1 MWRAKIVE
9 AFGFKQSSIQIITF
23 ISTHPRPR
31 SARSP
36 ALYSVWEG
44 GSGLRNFVRLFLEA
58 SQTIDVSTLQTV
70 GFLAVK
76 FLTIRIEALEE
87 VIFPNDKTSSVD
99 LGKIE
104 REFVSL
110 TTKKFM
116 PSKPNIPENFLWEYD
131 LETFNYDKSYKIVI
145 ERVLE
150 RGNLLEWREILNYYG
165 EEKILNTIDWS
176 AQLDQRGKD
185 FSRFFLKSDFIR
197 AV

>member
-1 MWRAKIVE
+1 M
-9 AFGFKQSSIQIITF
+9 T
-23 ISTHPRPR
+23 
-31 SARSP
+31 
-36 ALYSVWEG
+36 
-44 GSGLRNFVRLFLEA
+44 
-58 SQTIDVSTLQTV
+58 
-70 GFLAVK
+70 
-76 FLTIRIEALEE
+76 
-87 VIFPNDKTSSVD
+87 KTSSVD

-197 AV
+197 AA